1 MSKPHVGHPGPG
13 RRLAALDLPA
23 YRAMIGR
30 EFGASGWHQIDQ
42 ASIHAFAELTLDQ
55 QFIHVDPV
63 RAGATFLGGTVAH
76 GFLALSLLSHFAYQV
91 VPPVAGVVMSV
102 NYGIEKLR
110 FLAPV
115 RAGTRVRGRFTLK
128 DLRERR
134 PGEWLTVLDVRVE
147 IEGGEKPALIAEWL
161 GLHVIS

>member
-1 MSKPHVGHPGPG
+1 V
-13 RRLAALDLPA
+13 RLAALDLPA
-23 YRAMIGR
+23 YRALIGR
-30 EFGASGWHQIDQ
+30 ELGTSGWHQVDQGAID
-42 ASIHAFAELTLDQ
+42 AFAELTLDQ

-63 RAGATFLGGTVAH
+63 RAGATSVGGTVAH
-76 GFLALSLLSHFAYQV
+76 GFLTLSLLSHFAHQV
-91 VPPVAGVVMSV
+91 VPPVAGAVMSV

-115 RAGTRVRGRFTLK
+115 RAGARVRGRFTVK

-134 PGEWLTVLDVRVE
+134 PREWLLVLDVRVE
-147 IEGGEKPALIAEWL
+147 IEGGDKPALIAEWL